1 MNLRKARN
9 KTKVAM
15 VITGL
20 PLVLKITVL
29 LLFLYFT
36 YLNFQFFI
44 ARACDISAVKNE
56 IDLLDLNPLK

>member
-9 KTKVAM
+9 KMKVAM

-20 PLVLKITVL
+20 PLVLKITFL

-44 ARACDISAVKNE
+44 AHACDISPVKNE
-56 IDLLDLNPLK
+56 IDRLDLNPLK